1 MSMTPKRFKTCWT
14 IGSVKGEPTAC
25 LERPP
30 ADTRPSLGSWQNR
43 DSATGPEDIRCG
55 GRNLGTC
62 FDEISSD
69 SERGDQKPVFI
80 GTPVPGRHHQGR
92 MQTRLSARSSGF
104 VESVGSGGG
113 SDSELSPVT
122 PEIKTEI
129 PSLKL
134 RLVREED
141 AEELSLRVDQNR
153 EHLRQWAPWVDGT
166 KSTTDHVEVHSRCL
180 ECAVAGTAIPLR
192 PSLNGEIVG
201 MVAFNS
207 IEKMNRCATMG
218 YWLAKSQT
226 GRGLMT
232 AAAKR

>member
-1 MSMTPKRFKTCWT
+1 MSMTPKRFKTSWT

-55 GRNLGTC
+55 GRNLGAC

-69 SERGDQKPVFI
+69 LERGDQKPVFI
-80 GTPVPGRHHQGR
+80 GTPVPGRHHKGGV
-92 MQTRLSARSSGF
+92 QTRLSARSSGF
-104 VESVGSGGG
+104 VESVGWGGG

-153 EHLRQWAPWVDGT
+153 EHLRQWLPWLDGA
-166 KSTTDHVEVHSRCL
+166 KSPTDQLKFIQRCS
-180 ECAVAGTAIPLR
+180 ECAVAGTAFHYALL
-192 PSLNGEIVG
+192 SSGEIVG
-201 MVAFNS
+201 MVHS
-207 IEKMNRCATMG
+207 TVLR
-218 YWLAKSQT
+218 S
-226 GRGLMT
+226 
-232 AAAKR
+232 